1 MRFFNW
7 LLRILLFIALLGF
20 AAKNDQVVY
29 LRYFFGYE
37 WQTPLVVALFVF
49 FAAGAII
56 GVLAMYLSLL
66 QQRREIS
73 RLKREIK
80 ARSKNADVVEEQ
92 LTPVQPPG

>member
-20 AAKNDQVVY
+20 AAKNDQMVH

-37 WQTPLVVALFVF
+37 WQAPLVVALFLFF
-49 FAAGAII
+49 FAGAVV
-56 GVLAMYLSLL
+56 GVLAMYVNLL

-73 RLKREIK
+73 RLKHDIK
-80 ARSKNADVVEEQ
+80 VRSKLADPVVDH
-92 LTPVQPPG
+92 QPPVESL